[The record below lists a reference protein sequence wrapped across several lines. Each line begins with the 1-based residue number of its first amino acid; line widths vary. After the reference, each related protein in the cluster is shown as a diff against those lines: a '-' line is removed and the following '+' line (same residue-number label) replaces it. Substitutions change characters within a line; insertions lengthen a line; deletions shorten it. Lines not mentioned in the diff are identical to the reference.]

1 MEIFVPVQISL
12 PPKLYSTDFALHSF
26 LPGVHDSLVLL
37 QGCLLREGF
46 VTDPALV
53 RPLSRVD
60 QLVILQSLLV
70 VETLGAESTVESLS
84 NFVLD
89 VFM

>member
-12 PPKLYSTDFALHSF
+12 PPKPYSTDFTLQSLLAR
-26 LPGVHDSLVLL
+26 VDNSLVLL

-46 VTDPALV
+46 VTDLALV
-53 RPLSRVD
+53 RPISRVD
-60 QLVILQSLLV
+60 QLVVLQSLLV
-70 VETLGAESTVESLS
+70 VETLGAEPTVESLS